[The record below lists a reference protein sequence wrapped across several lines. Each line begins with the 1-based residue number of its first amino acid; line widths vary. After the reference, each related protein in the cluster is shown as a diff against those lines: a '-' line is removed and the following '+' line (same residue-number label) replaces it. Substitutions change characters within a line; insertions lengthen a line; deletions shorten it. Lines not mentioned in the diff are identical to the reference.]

1 MRSELV
7 QGRTQ
12 WKRWL
17 HSQELHRNETTSV
30 SRALVIGSLDLTFA
44 HPLRQEEGFLLNT
57 LQSVPYQVYQ
67 NVSLDKGQLLSCIS
81 GYIAGYFWKLFQW
94 LLWCFAVGSDRLILG
109 LRHKSAENSLVESC
123 HHHCPRKKPDCV
135 LVMI

>member
-30 SRALVIGSLDLTFA
+30 SRALVIGSPDLSFA
-44 HPLRQEEGFLLNT
+44 HALKQKEDLLLNT
-57 LQSVPYQVYQ
+57 LRSVPYQICQ
-67 NVSLDKGQLLSCIS
+67 NVWTDKGWLLSCIS
-81 GYIAGYFWKLFQW
+81 G
-94 LLWCFAVGSDRLILG
+94 CSVSC
-109 LRHKSAENSLVESC
+109 NSFHS
-123 HHHCPRKKPDCV
+123 
-135 LVMI
+135 